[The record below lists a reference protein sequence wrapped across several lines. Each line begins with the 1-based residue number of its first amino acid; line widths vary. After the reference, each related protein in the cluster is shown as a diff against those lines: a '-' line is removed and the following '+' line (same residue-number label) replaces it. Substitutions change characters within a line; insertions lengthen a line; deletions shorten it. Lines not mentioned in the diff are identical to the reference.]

1 MGYRSDVALRFSDH
15 LVEVVNTARK
25 LDKELDSMLKEAQQS
40 DTDYFWEHI
49 KWYDSYK
56 DVQAVQNFLN
66 LLQADDYGMIR
77 IGEEPNDI
85 ECDGDP
91 CQYNMYPHTT
101 IEW

>member
-25 LDKELDSMLKEAQQS
+25 LDKELDSMLKEAQEN
-40 DTDYFWEHI
+40 DTDYFWQDV

-56 DVQAVQNFLN
+56 EVQAVQNFLN
-66 LLQADDYGMIR
+66 LLKDDDYGMIR
-77 IGEEPNDI
+77 VGEESGDV
-85 ECDGDP
+85 ELDGDP
-91 CQYNMYPHTT
+91 GQYNMYPHTT